1 MRPPQKC
8 FLQRIAALRG
18 LLVSADTLCLNVAT
32 RVSLHRNLRCHN
44 LAVLIHTISAIALR
58 APLAL
63 SRAALAAVLTGMP
76 FTGNAA
82 FTINTFA
89 KAST

>member
-1 MRPPQKC
+1 LRPLQKH
-8 FLQRIAALRG
+8 FLQHITALHG
-18 LLVSADTLCLNVAT
+18 A
-32 RVSLHRNLRCHN
+32 HN
-44 LAVLIHTISAIALR
+44 LAVLIHTISALALR

-76 FTGNAA
+76 FTGNAV

-89 KAST
+89 KASV